1 MKTAIITGA
10 AQGIGQAIAAH
21 YVKAGYNVVIADI
34 QEPAENNGALFI
46 ETDIRDEASVQSL
59 MKRTYEQFGSIDVLI
74 NNAGKVVFIDPLE
87 LSMAQFDDV
96 LSTNLRSVFVCT
108 KEAAKYM
115 KETGGSI
122 VNMASTRAFMSEP
135 HTESYAAS
143 KGGIIAL
150 THAFARSLSPYNITV
165 NSISPGWIETG
176 DYDRLREVDHVQHLS
191 NRVGKPDDIARA
203 CLFLTNPD
211 NNFITGENVTIDG
224 GMTKKM
230 MYEE

>member
-10 AQGIGQAIAAH
+10 AQGIGRAIAAH
-21 YVKAGYNVVIADI
+21 YVEAGYNVVMADI
-34 QEPAENNGALFI
+34 QQAALEGAMFI
-46 ETDIRDEASVQSL
+46 KTDVRDEASVQAL
-59 MKRTYEQFGSIDVLI
+59 MAHAYEQFGSIDVLI
-74 NNAGKVVFIDPLE
+74 NNAGKVVFVDPLE
-87 LSMAQFDDV
+87 LTMAQFDDV
-96 LSTNLRSVFVCT
+96 LNTNLRSVFVCT
-108 KEAAKYM
+108 KEAVKYM

-150 THAFARSLSPYNITV
+150 THAFARSLAPYHITV
-165 NSISPGWIETG
+165 NSISPGWIETTH
-176 DYDRLREVDHVQHLS
+176 YDDLRDIDHAQHLS

-230 MYEE
+230 IYEE

>member
-10 AQGIGQAIAAH
+10 AQGIGRAIAAH
-21 YVKAGYNVVIADI
+21 YMKANYNVVMADI
-34 QEPAENNGALFI
+34 QQATLEGATFI
-46 ETDIRDEASVQSL
+46 QTDVRDETSVQAL
-59 MKRTYEQFGSIDVLI
+59 MARTYEQFGSIDVLI
-74 NNAGKVVFIDPLE
+74 NNAGKVVFVDPLE
-87 LSMAQFDDV
+87 LTMAQFDDV
-96 LSTNLRSVFVCT
+96 LNTNLRSVFVCT

-150 THAFARSLSPYNITV
+150 THAFARSLSPYHITV
-165 NSISPGWIETG
+165 NSISPGWIETTR
-176 DYDRLREVDHVQHLS
+176 YDDLREIDHAQHLS

-211 NNFITGENVTIDG
+211 NNFINGENVTIDG

-230 MYEE
+230 IYEE